1 MRASSLILIAL
12 LALPALAAAPPK
24 PGYRVHDFTP
34 TFWRYWDEA
43 KDKPQAEQVRLF
55 EERVVRAHPEVYN
68 ATVLTLEKD
77 KPLGPQLAE
86 RWPRAMAFVGPHLD
100 VARMLSGRVGKDLPR
115 YDARFRKAFPDFAYT
130 GDVYFLVSM
139 GAFDG
144 ATRQVNGRTALLFGT
159 DVMAAVYGAEA
170 NPESFFDHE
179 LFHIYHEQFP
189 DPALEDTLAQKLW
202 HEGLAVYV
210 ADTLNPGTPEAIL
223 FGLPRDMP
231 ARSRANLPALAAQLR
246 AKLDSKEQ
254 GDYERWFMKK
264 SEDPVVPPRAGYFL
278 GYLVAK
284 ELGRTR
290 SLRELARL
298 RGPALRK
305 ELDRVLRQ
313 LEQTPA
319 AAAPAAK

>member
-1 MRASSLILIAL
+1 MRPLVLVLVLA
-12 LALPALAAAPPK
+12 ALPALAAAPHK

-43 KDKPQAEQVRLF
+43 KDKTPEEQVRLF
-55 EERVVRAHPEVYN
+55 QQRVVQAHPEVYN
-68 ATVLTLEKD
+68 ATVLTLDKD
-77 KPLGPQLAE
+77 KPLVEHYLQA
-86 RWPRAMAFVGPHLD
+86 WPKVMAFVGPHLD
-100 VARMLSGRVGKDLPR
+100 VARMLSTRVGKDLPR
-115 YDARFRKAFPDFAYT
+115 YDARFRKSFPDFAYT
-130 GDVYFLVSM
+130 GDVYFMVSM

-210 ADTLNPGTPEAIL
+210 ADTLNPNTPESIL

-231 ARSRANLPALAAQLR
+231 ARSRENLPALAAQLR

-254 GDYERWFMKK
+254 EDYQRWFMKK

-305 ELDRVLRQ
+305 ELERVLNQ
-313 LEQTPA
+313 LEQAPV
-319 AAAPAAK
+319 PAAK